1 MRFNKNIPEAEII
14 IKNDIILKVE
24 NLKMCC

>member
-1 MRFNKNIPEAEII
+1 MRFNKNKPEAEII
-14 IKNDIILKVE
+14 IQNDIILKVE

>member
-1 MRFNKNIPEAEII
+1 MRFNKNKPEDEII
-14 IKNDIILKVE
+14 IKNDIILNVE

>member
-1 MRFNKNIPEAEII
+1 MRFNKNKPEDEII

>member
-1 MRFNKNIPEAEII
+1 MTFNKNKPEAEII

>member
-1 MRFNKNIPEAEII
+1 MRFNKNKPETEII
-14 IKNDIILKVE
+14 IKNDIIFKVE